1 MEWELNT
8 TILAVWRII
17 VGISLIP
24 AFGTLYQRLTLPEA
38 TRYEASKRL
47 HEEEAALDDLSKAA
61 QPDADKAKAEE
72 VTKDGVKVEEKGDE
86 KVTPDS
92 SEEDITEVA
101 VKKAHFSGESVRE
114 SVRMAIDIHSKEF
127 IKYFSEWRH
136 AKLLVGTCMC
146 WFLLDIACVDVP

>member
-1 MEWELNT
+1 M
-8 TILAVWRII
+8 
-17 VGISLIP
+17 
-24 AFGTLYQRLTLPEA
+24 TLPEA

-61 QPDADKAKAEE
+61 QQDADKPKVEE
-72 VTKDGVKVEEKGDE
+72 VTKDGVKVEAKSDE
-86 KVTPDS
+86 KLSPDS

-101 VKKAHFSGESVRE
+101 VKKAHFSGMLLRVILW
-114 SVRMAIDIHSKEF
+114 VMADALCASLVEF

-146 WFLLDIACVDVP
+146 WFLLDIAYVHLSPRSHPWLLTHISI